1 MKHEIELKGLEHPA
15 CIVPYIDGERLPLC
29 ERIDHSKGLEP
40 KEDIMKF
47 SASEH
52 AFALF
57 CKDQECDLSAYV
69 KIATLI
75 LRDELLKHGDLYKGF
90 VASVLSVIKPKVRYI
105 GDGETE
111 ILAEFGENYLA
122 EEIVKQIIGEN

>member
-1 MKHEIELKGLEHPA
+1 MKHNVELKVCEHPS
-15 CIVPYIDGERLPLC
+15 CLVPYIDGERLPFC
-29 ERIDHSKGLEP
+29 ERIDHSKDLE
-40 KEDIMKF
+40 KEGVMKF

-52 AFALF
+52 AFAL
-57 CKDQECDLSAYV
+57 CRKEQECDLSAYV

-90 VASVLSVIKPKVRYI
+90 VASVLSVIKPKSKYI

-122 EEIVKQIIGEN
+122 EEIVKRIIGEE